1 MNADA
6 ATQTHGDSL
15 ASLMP
20 SIREQLQTL
29 SEEQALAF
37 RNGKP
42 AHQLVRE
49 RCTAIDNL
57 LNDMWHS
64 HGLAKVSDLSLV
76 AVGGYGRGELHP
88 QSDVDVL
95 ILGSEAALAT
105 AGIETF
111 ITALWDT
118 GLDIG
123 HAVRTVAQCAENARE
138 DVTIATNLVEAR
150 LVIGD
155 ELQFRAMREATAVE
169 RIWPSDT
176 FFAAKWEEQIER
188 HHRYH
193 DTAYNL
199 EPNVKEGPGGLR
211 DLQMIGWVTKRHF
224 DARTLRDLVGHGF
237 LTKDEHA
244 SLITDLPC
252 RSGSC
257 HIHAGRK
264 EDPLFYHQRSCG
276 TTGLDHHMVTMP
288 SRHACS
294 VTTARPNAK
303 STKCCSAFQRA
314 RGDE

>member
-20 SIREQLQTL
+20 SIREHLQTL

-37 RNGKP
+37 RNGTP
-42 AHQLVRE
+42 AHELVRE
-49 RCTAIDNL
+49 RCAAIDNL
-57 LNDMWHS
+57 LNDMWYH

-105 AGIETF
+105 DGIETF

-155 ELQFRAMREATAVE
+155 E
-169 RIWPSDT
+169 S
-176 FFAAKWEEQIER
+176 
-188 HHRYH
+188 
-193 DTAYNL
+193 
-199 EPNVKEGPGGLR
+199 
-211 DLQMIGWVTKRHF
+211 
-224 DARTLRDLVGHGF
+224 
-237 LTKDEHA
+237 
-244 SLITDLPC
+244 S
-252 RSGSC
+252 RSP
-257 HIHAGRK
+257 
-264 EDPLFYHQRSCG
+264 D
-276 TTGLDHHMVTMP
+276 
-288 SRHACS
+288 
-294 VTTARPNAK
+294 
-303 STKCCSAFQRA
+303 
-314 RGDE
+314 